1 MPQKASMNNN
11 ARKYNRYNEVDERIL
26 ALFAENKEKAFRL
39 LYDTYY
45 LPLCLYSVQFTGST
59 ETSEDIVQ
67 NLFVSFW
74 IKKGYICRKP
84 VSIMKKILLTLAL
97 AFCCVAGQGQT
108 TAIPAGVNI
117 QELNTK
123 WAKFTQYAEQ
133 KQINKAVEEG
143 IRVSTLF
150 TQNRQYK
157 EAFATCRQ
165 MDALIYYSEQEKKSP
180 EYKLRFMVGKERL
193 RMYTN
198 LKNTEQCK
206 ILLKQ
211 LHSYT
216 DLLKS
221 DSLQEELLMTE
232 ANYYQTFGM
241 TDKSLECYNILFQK
255 RSTGKDEKGIDQ
267 CYKDMLGY
275 AEQNNN
281 APLAIAMRKLYT
293 SWQDSIK
300 AVKTANELNT
310 LQQKYETSQKIL
322 QEKEDKITTN
332 LIIIIALCVL
342 SAILAAGLL
351 FLATLLF
358 KHIRQVKKLK
368 HSLQI
373 ANENNEQKSKFIG
386 NISAQIEPSL
396 NTIDEATKGTIS
408 TPILHEN
415 IKALKELMTAIQTYI
430 SLEETR
436 EEHYPLKELNI
447 NTLCESIMEKAKI
460 NFKSGVEAV
469 VNVPRVNIK
478 TNAEELERILNHL
491 LNNAAEY
498 TKSGKISL
506 EFKKRSAHTHQF
518 ILTDTGTGIP
528 VEARERLFKPFA
540 KIRDLTQGNGLG
552 LPTCSLIAYK
562 LNGTL
567 TLDTDYKKGTRFIL
581 ELHV

>member
-1 MPQKASMNNN
+1 M
-11 ARKYNRYNEVDERIL
+11 
-26 ALFAENKEKAFRL
+26 
-39 LYDTYY
+39 
-45 LPLCLYSVQFTGST
+45 
-59 ETSEDIVQ
+59 
-67 NLFVSFW
+67 
-74 IKKGYICRKP
+74 
-84 VSIMKKILLTLAL
+84 
-97 AFCCVAGQGQT
+97 
-108 TAIPAGVNI
+108 
-117 QELNTK
+117 
-123 WAKFTQYAEQ
+123 
-133 KQINKAVEEG
+133 
-143 IRVSTLF
+143 
-150 TQNRQYK
+150 
-157 EAFATCRQ
+157 
-165 MDALIYYSEQEKKSP
+165 
-180 EYKLRFMVGKERL
+180 
-193 RMYTN
+193 
-198 LKNTEQCK
+198 
-206 ILLKQ
+206 KQ

-216 DLLKS
+216 DQLKS

-255 RSTGKDEKGIDQ
+255 RSAGKDEKGIDQ

-300 AVKTANELNT
+300 DSKNKPMSLKHTTTKNMKPVK
-310 LQQKYETSQKIL
+310 KIL

-396 NTIDEATKGTIS
+396 NTIDEATKETIS

-506 EFKKRSAHTHQF
+506 EFKKTKRPYTSIHTN
-518 ILTDTGTGIP
+518 
-528 VEARERLFKPFA
+528 RY
-540 KIRDLTQGNGLG
+540 GNGNSG
-552 LPTCSLIAYK
+552 
-562 LNGTL
+562 
-567 TLDTDYKKGTRFIL
+567 
-581 ELHV
+581 

>member
-1 MPQKASMNNN
+1 MQKTCFNNEKN
-11 ARKYNRYNEVDERIL
+11 SSNISTCLLLCCRARTNYSQTGRCQYSRVKYKVGKIH
-26 ALFAENKEKAFRL
+26 
-39 LYDTYY
+39 
-45 LPLCLYSVQFTGST
+45 SV
-59 ETSEDIVQ
+59 
-67 NLFVSFW
+67 
-74 IKKGYICRKP
+74 
-84 VSIMKKILLTLAL
+84 
-97 AFCCVAGQGQT
+97 
-108 TAIPAGVNI
+108 
-117 QELNTK
+117 
-123 WAKFTQYAEQ
+123 YAEQ

-143 IRVSTLF
+143 IRISTLF

-165 MDALIYYSEQEKKSP
+165 MDALIYYNEQEKKSP

-216 DLLKS
+216 DQLKS

-255 RSTGKDEKGIDQ
+255 RSAGKDEKGIDQ

-310 LQQKYETSQKIL
+310 LQQKYETSQKTL

-368 HSLQI
+368 HSLQT

-396 NTIDEATKGTIS
+396 NTIDEATKETIS

-528 VEARERLFKPFA
+528 VEAREKLFKPFA
-540 KIRDLTQGNGLG
+540 EIRDLTQGNGLG

>member
-1 MPQKASMNNN
+1 
-11 ARKYNRYNEVDERIL
+11 
-26 ALFAENKEKAFRL
+26 
-39 LYDTYY
+39 
-45 LPLCLYSVQFTGST
+45 
-59 ETSEDIVQ
+59 
-67 NLFVSFW
+67 
-74 IKKGYICRKP
+74 
-84 VSIMKKILLTLAL
+84 MKKILLTLAL
-97 AFCCVAGQGQT
+97 AFCCAAGQGQT
-108 TAIPAGVNI
+108 TAKPADVNI

-143 IRVSTLF
+143 IRISTLF

-165 MDALIYYSEQEKKSP
+165 MDALIYYNEQEKKSP

-216 DLLKS
+216 DQLKS

-255 RSTGKDEKGIDQ
+255 RSAGKDEKGIDQ

-310 LQQKYETSQKIL
+310 LQQKYETSQKTL

-396 NTIDEATKGTIS
+396 NTIDEATKETIS

-430 SLEETR
+430 SLEE
-436 EEHYPLKELNI
+436 LD
-447 NTLCESIMEKAKI
+447 MECQEKI
-460 NFKSGVEAV
+460 NEDMAYALSYLSIYNNQLNVPKMHREMNNLMIIYGLSDMIYRGMTLVKFYAPNGVMLSEILHSCFCSHYNKTDVEVQQELGIGRTSFYKMKKQALGYLGFYFYEIVVPQAKDKRFKPSLGVE
-469 VNVPRVNIK
+469 
-478 TNAEELERILNHL
+478 EE
-491 LNNAAEY
+491 
-498 TKSGKISL
+498 
-506 EFKKRSAHTHQF
+506 
-518 ILTDTGTGIP
+518 
-528 VEARERLFKPFA
+528 
-540 KIRDLTQGNGLG
+540 
-552 LPTCSLIAYK
+552 
-562 LNGTL
+562 
-567 TLDTDYKKGTRFIL
+567 
-581 ELHV
+581 

>member
-1 MPQKASMNNN
+1 
-11 ARKYNRYNEVDERIL
+11 
-26 ALFAENKEKAFRL
+26 
-39 LYDTYY
+39 
-45 LPLCLYSVQFTGST
+45 
-59 ETSEDIVQ
+59 
-67 NLFVSFW
+67 
-74 IKKGYICRKP
+74 
-84 VSIMKKILLTLAL
+84 MKKILLTLAL

-108 TAIPAGVNI
+108 TTAPTGVNI
-117 QELNTK
+117 QELNAK
-123 WAKFTQYAEQ
+123 WAKFTQLAEQ

-150 TQNRQYK
+150 IQNRQYK

-165 MDALIYYSEQEKKSP
+165 MDTLIYYSEQEKKSP
-180 EYKLRFMVGKERL
+180 EYKLRFMVAQERL

-206 ILLKQ
+206 ILLNQ
-211 LHSYT
+211 LHSYA
-216 DLLKS
+216 DQLKS
-221 DSLQEELLMTE
+221 DSLQEELLTTE
-232 ANYYQTFGM
+232 AGYYQTFGM
-241 TDKSLECYNILFQK
+241 TDKSLECYKTLFQK
-255 RSTGKDEKGIDQ
+255 RSAGKDEKGIDQ

-300 AVKTANELNT
+300 AVKAADELNT
-310 LQQKYETSQKIL
+310 LQQKYEVNQKTL
-322 QEKEDKITTN
+322 QEKDNKITTN
-332 LIIIIALCVL
+332 LVIIIALCIL

-373 ANENNEQKSKFIG
+373 ANENNEQKSRFIG

-396 NTIDEATKGTIS
+396 NTMDEATTGTVS
-408 TPILHEN
+408 TKILHEN

-447 NTLCESIMEKAKI
+447 NSLCESIMEKAKV
-460 NFKSGVEAV
+460 NFKPEVEAV

-478 TNAEELERILNHL
+478 TNAAELERILNHL

-498 TKSGKISL
+498 TESGKISL

-518 ILTDTGTGIP
+518 ILTDTGTGIQI
-528 VEARERLFKPFA
+528 EEREKLFKPFA
-540 KIRDLTQGNGLG
+540 EVRDLTQGNGLG

-562 LNGTL
+562 LNGAL
-567 TLDTDYKKGTRFIL
+567 TLDNDYKKGTRFIL

>member
-1 MPQKASMNNN
+1 
-11 ARKYNRYNEVDERIL
+11 
-26 ALFAENKEKAFRL
+26 
-39 LYDTYY
+39 
-45 LPLCLYSVQFTGST
+45 
-59 ETSEDIVQ
+59 
-67 NLFVSFW
+67 
-74 IKKGYICRKP
+74 
-84 VSIMKKILLTLAL
+84 MKKILLTLAL
-97 AFCCVAGQGQT
+97 AFCCAAGQGQT
-108 TAIPAGVNI
+108 TAKPADVNI

-143 IRVSTLF
+143 IRISTLF

-165 MDALIYYSEQEKKSP
+165 MDALIYYNEQEKKSP

-216 DLLKS
+216 DQLKS

-255 RSTGKDEKGIDQ
+255 RSAGKDEKGIDQ

-310 LQQKYETSQKIL
+310 LQQKYETSQKTL

-386 NISAQIEPSL
+386 
-396 NTIDEATKGTIS
+396 
-408 TPILHEN
+408 
-415 IKALKELMTAIQTYI
+415 
-430 SLEETR
+430 R
-436 EEHYPLKELNI
+436 
-447 NTLCESIMEKAKI
+447 
-460 NFKSGVEAV
+460 
-469 VNVPRVNIK
+469 
-478 TNAEELERILNHL
+478 
-491 LNNAAEY
+491 
-498 TKSGKISL
+498 TKS
-506 EFKKRSAHTHQF
+506 EYNR
-518 ILTDTGTGIP
+518 
-528 VEARERLFKPFA
+528 
-540 KIRDLTQGNGLG
+540 
-552 LPTCSLIAYK
+552 
-562 LNGTL
+562 
-567 TLDTDYKKGTRFIL
+567 
-581 ELHV
+581 

>member
-1 MPQKASMNNN
+1 
-11 ARKYNRYNEVDERIL
+11 
-26 ALFAENKEKAFRL
+26 
-39 LYDTYY
+39 
-45 LPLCLYSVQFTGST
+45 
-59 ETSEDIVQ
+59 
-67 NLFVSFW
+67 
-74 IKKGYICRKP
+74 
-84 VSIMKKILLTLAL
+84 MKKILLTLAL
-97 AFCCVAGQGQT
+97 AFYCVAGQGQT
-108 TAIPAGVNI
+108 TGTPTGVNI
-117 QELNTK
+117 KELNAK
-123 WAKFTQYAEQ
+123 WAKFSQYAEQ
-133 KQINKAVEEG
+133 KQIDKAVEEG
-143 IRVSTLF
+143 IRVSVLF
-150 TQNRQYK
+150 TQNKQYK

-165 MDALIYYSEQEKKSP
+165 MDALIYYGEQQNKSP
-180 EYKLRFMVGKERL
+180 KYKQRFMLAKERL

-211 LHSYT
+211 LHTYS
-216 DLLKS
+216 DHLKS
-221 DSLQEELLMTE
+221 DSLREELLMTE
-232 ANYYQTFGM
+232 AGYYQTFGM
-241 TDKSLECYNILFQK
+241 TDKSLECYKALFQK
-255 RSTGKDEKGIDQ
+255 RSAGKDEQGIDQ

-300 AVKTANELNT
+300 AVKAAHELNT
-310 LQQKYETSQKIL
+310 LQQKYNISQKTL
-322 QEKEDKITTN
+322 QEKEDKITIN
-332 LIIIIALCVL
+332 LIIIIALCIL
-342 SAILAAGLL
+342 SAVLAAGLL
-351 FLATLLF
+351 FLAALLF

-396 NTIDEATKGTIS
+396 NTMDEAIAETGSTK
-408 TPILHEN
+408 ILHEN

-436 EEHYPLKELNI
+436 EEHYPIKELNI

-460 NFKSGVEAV
+460 NFKPGVEAM

-498 TKSGKISL
+498 TESGKISL

-528 VEARERLFKPFA
+528 VEERDKLFKPFA
-540 KIRDLTQGNGLG
+540 EIRDLTQGNGLG

>member
-1 MPQKASMNNN
+1 
-11 ARKYNRYNEVDERIL
+11 
-26 ALFAENKEKAFRL
+26 
-39 LYDTYY
+39 
-45 LPLCLYSVQFTGST
+45 
-59 ETSEDIVQ
+59 
-67 NLFVSFW
+67 
-74 IKKGYICRKP
+74 
-84 VSIMKKILLTLAL
+84 MKKILLTLAL
-97 AFCCVAGQGQT
+97 AYCCVAGQAQT
-108 TAIPAGVNI
+108 TTAPAGVNI
-117 QELNTK
+117 QELNAK
-123 WAKFTQYAEQ
+123 WAKFTQLAEQ

-180 EYKLRFMVGKERL
+180 EYKLRFMVAKERL

-206 ILLKQ
+206 ILLNQ
-211 LHSYT
+211 LHSYA
-216 DLLKS
+216 DQLKS
-221 DSLQEELLMTE
+221 DALQEELLMTE
-232 ANYYQTFGM
+232 AAYYQTFGM
-241 TDKSLECYNILFQK
+241 TDKSLECYKTLFQK
-255 RSTGKDEKGIDQ
+255 RSAGKDEKGIDQ

-300 AVKTANELNT
+300 AVRAADELNT
-310 LQQKYETSQKIL
+310 LQQKYEVNQKTL
-322 QEKEDKITTN
+322 QEKENKITTN
-332 LIIIIALCVL
+332 LIIIIALCIL

-351 FLATLLF
+351 FLAALLF

-396 NTIDEATKGTIS
+396 NTMDEAATGTVSTK
-408 TPILHEN
+408 ILHEN

-447 NTLCESIMEKAKI
+447 NTLCESIMEKAKV
-460 NFKSGVEAV
+460 NFNPEVEAV

-491 LNNAAEY
+491 LNNAAEH
-498 TKSGKISL
+498 TESGKITL

-528 VEARERLFKPFA
+528 VEERDKLFKPFA
-540 KIRDLTQGNGLG
+540 EIRDLTQGNGLG

>member
-1 MPQKASMNNN
+1 
-11 ARKYNRYNEVDERIL
+11 
-26 ALFAENKEKAFRL
+26 
-39 LYDTYY
+39 
-45 LPLCLYSVQFTGST
+45 
-59 ETSEDIVQ
+59 
-67 NLFVSFW
+67 
-74 IKKGYICRKP
+74 
-84 VSIMKKILLTLAL
+84 MKKILLTLAL
-97 AFCCVAGQGQT
+97 AFCCAAGQGQT
-108 TAIPAGVNI
+108 TAKPADVNI

-143 IRVSTLF
+143 IRISTLF

-165 MDALIYYSEQEKKSP
+165 MDALIYYNEQEKKSP

-216 DLLKS
+216 DQLKS

-255 RSTGKDEKGIDQ
+255 RSAGKDEKGIDQ

-310 LQQKYETSQKIL
+310 LQQKYETSQKTL

-368 HSLQI
+368 HSL
-373 ANENNEQKSKFIG
+373 
-386 NISAQIEPSL
+386 
-396 NTIDEATKGTIS
+396 
-408 TPILHEN
+408 
-415 IKALKELMTAIQTYI
+415 
-430 SLEETR
+430 
-436 EEHYPLKELNI
+436 
-447 NTLCESIMEKAKI
+447 
-460 NFKSGVEAV
+460 
-469 VNVPRVNIK
+469 
-478 TNAEELERILNHL
+478 

-528 VEARERLFKPFA
+528 VEAREKLFKPFA
-540 KIRDLTQGNGLG
+540 EIRDLTQGNGLG

>member
-1 MPQKASMNNN
+1 
-11 ARKYNRYNEVDERIL
+11 
-26 ALFAENKEKAFRL
+26 
-39 LYDTYY
+39 
-45 LPLCLYSVQFTGST
+45 
-59 ETSEDIVQ
+59 
-67 NLFVSFW
+67 
-74 IKKGYICRKP
+74 
-84 VSIMKKILLTLAL
+84 MKKILLTLAL
-97 AFCCVAGQGQT
+97 AFCCIIGKGQT
-108 TAIPAGVNI
+108 TSTPTGVNI

-165 MDALIYYSEQEKKSP
+165 MDALIYYSEQEKKAP
-180 EYKLRFMVGKERL
+180 EYKLRFMVAKERL

-206 ILLKQ
+206 NLLRL
-211 LHSYT
+211 LHTYA
-216 DLLKS
+216 DQLKS

-232 ANYYQTFGM
+232 ASYYHTFGM
-241 TDKSLECYNILFQK
+241 TDKSLECYKKLFQK
-255 RSTGKDEKGIDQ
+255 RSAGKDEKGIDQ

-310 LQQKYETSQKIL
+310 LQQKYEISQKTL
-322 QEKEDKITTN
+322 EEKESKNSAN
-332 LIIIIALCVL
+332 LFIIIALCVL
-342 SAILAAGLL
+342 TAALAAGLL
-351 FLATLLF
+351 FLAALLF

-373 ANENNEQKSKFIG
+373 ANDNNEQKSRFIG

-396 NTIDEATKGTIS
+396 NTMDEATTGVLS
-408 TPILHEN
+408 TEILHEN
-415 IKALKELMTAIQTYI
+415 IAALKQLMKDIQTYI
-430 SLEETR
+430 TLEETR
-436 EEHYPLKELNI
+436 DEHYPLKELNI
-447 NTLCESIMEKAKI
+447 NTLCENIMEKAKMD
-460 NFKSGVEAV
+460 FKPEVEAV

-478 TNAEELERILNHL
+478 TNAAELERILLHL
-491 LNNAAEY
+491 LKNAAEH
-498 TKSGKISL
+498 TESGKITL

-528 VEARERLFKPFA
+528 AEERENLFKPFA
-540 KIRDLTQGNGLG
+540 EVRDLTKGNGLG

-567 TLDTDYKKGTRFIL
+567 SLDAEYKKGTRFIL

>member
-1 MPQKASMNNN
+1 
-11 ARKYNRYNEVDERIL
+11 
-26 ALFAENKEKAFRL
+26 
-39 LYDTYY
+39 
-45 LPLCLYSVQFTGST
+45 
-59 ETSEDIVQ
+59 
-67 NLFVSFW
+67 
-74 IKKGYICRKP
+74 
-84 VSIMKKILLTLAL
+84 MKKILLTLAL
-97 AFCCVAGQGQT
+97 AFCCAAGQGQT
-108 TAIPAGVNI
+108 TAKPADVNI

-143 IRVSTLF
+143 IRISTLF

-165 MDALIYYSEQEKKSP
+165 MDALIYYNEQEKKSP

-216 DLLKS
+216 DQLKS

-255 RSTGKDEKGIDQ
+255 RSAGKDEKGIDQ

-310 LQQKYETSQKIL
+310 LQQKYETSQKTL

-351 FLATLLF
+351 FLATLFF

-396 NTIDEATKGTIS
+396 NTIDEATKETIS

-528 VEARERLFKPFA
+528 VEAREKLFKPFA
-540 KIRDLTQGNGLG
+540 EIRDLTQGNGLG

>member
-1 MPQKASMNNN
+1 M
-11 ARKYNRYNEVDERIL
+11 
-26 ALFAENKEKAFRL
+26 
-39 LYDTYY
+39 
-45 LPLCLYSVQFTGST
+45 
-59 ETSEDIVQ
+59 
-67 NLFVSFW
+67 
-74 IKKGYICRKP
+74 
-84 VSIMKKILLTLAL
+84 
-97 AFCCVAGQGQT
+97 
-108 TAIPAGVNI
+108 
-117 QELNTK
+117 
-123 WAKFTQYAEQ
+123 
-133 KQINKAVEEG
+133 
-143 IRVSTLF
+143 
-150 TQNRQYK
+150 
-157 EAFATCRQ
+157 
-165 MDALIYYSEQEKKSP
+165 
-180 EYKLRFMVGKERL
+180 
-193 RMYTN
+193 
-198 LKNTEQCK
+198 
-206 ILLKQ
+206 KQ

-216 DLLKS
+216 DQLKS

-255 RSTGKDEKGIDQ
+255 RSAGKDEKGIDQ

-310 LQQKYETSQKIL
+310 LQQKYETSQKTL
-322 QEKEDKITTN
+322 LEKEDKITTN

-396 NTIDEATKGTIS
+396 NTIDEATKETIS

-447 NTLCESIMEKAKI
+447 NTLCESIMEKRK
-460 NFKSGVEAV
+460 
-469 VNVPRVNIK
+469 
-478 TNAEELERILNHL
+478 
-491 LNNAAEY
+491 
-498 TKSGKISL
+498 
-506 EFKKRSAHTHQF
+506 
-518 ILTDTGTGIP
+518 
-528 VEARERLFKPFA
+528 
-540 KIRDLTQGNGLG
+540 
-552 LPTCSLIAYK
+552 
-562 LNGTL
+562 
-567 TLDTDYKKGTRFIL
+567 
-581 ELHV
+581 

>member
-1 MPQKASMNNN
+1 
-11 ARKYNRYNEVDERIL
+11 
-26 ALFAENKEKAFRL
+26 
-39 LYDTYY
+39 
-45 LPLCLYSVQFTGST
+45 
-59 ETSEDIVQ
+59 
-67 NLFVSFW
+67 
-74 IKKGYICRKP
+74 
-84 VSIMKKILLTLAL
+84 MKKILLTLAL
-97 AFCCVAGQGQT
+97 AFCCAAGQGQT
-108 TAIPAGVNI
+108 TAKPADVNI

-143 IRVSTLF
+143 IRISTLF

-165 MDALIYYSEQEKKSP
+165 MDALIYYNEQEKKSP

-216 DLLKS
+216 DQLKS

-255 RSTGKDEKGIDQ
+255 RSAGKDEKGIDQ

-300 AVKTANELNT
+300 AVKTANE
-310 LQQKYETSQKIL
+310 
-322 QEKEDKITTN
+322 
-332 LIIIIALCVL
+332 LCVL

-396 NTIDEATKGTIS
+396 NTIDEATKETIS

-528 VEARERLFKPFA
+528 VEAREKLFKPFA
-540 KIRDLTQGNGLG
+540 EIRDLTQGNGLG

>member
-1 MPQKASMNNN
+1 
-11 ARKYNRYNEVDERIL
+11 
-26 ALFAENKEKAFRL
+26 
-39 LYDTYY
+39 
-45 LPLCLYSVQFTGST
+45 
-59 ETSEDIVQ
+59 
-67 NLFVSFW
+67 
-74 IKKGYICRKP
+74 
-84 VSIMKKILLTLAL
+84 
-97 AFCCVAGQGQT
+97 
-108 TAIPAGVNI
+108 
-117 QELNTK
+117 
-123 WAKFTQYAEQ
+123 
-133 KQINKAVEEG
+133 
-143 IRVSTLF
+143 
-150 TQNRQYK
+150 
-157 EAFATCRQ
+157 
-165 MDALIYYSEQEKKSP
+165 MDALIYYNEQEKKSP

-216 DLLKS
+216 DQLKS

-255 RSTGKDEKGIDQ
+255 RSAGKDEKGIDQ

-293 SWQDSIK
+293 SCQPSIK

-310 LQQKYETSQKIL
+310 LQQKYETSQKTL

-396 NTIDEATKGTIS
+396 NTIDEATKETIS

-528 VEARERLFKPFA
+528 VEAREKLFKPFA
-540 KIRDLTQGNGLG
+540 EIRDLTQGNGLG

>member
-1 MPQKASMNNN
+1 
-11 ARKYNRYNEVDERIL
+11 
-26 ALFAENKEKAFRL
+26 
-39 LYDTYY
+39 
-45 LPLCLYSVQFTGST
+45 
-59 ETSEDIVQ
+59 
-67 NLFVSFW
+67 
-74 IKKGYICRKP
+74 
-84 VSIMKKILLTLAL
+84 
-97 AFCCVAGQGQT
+97 
-108 TAIPAGVNI
+108 
-117 QELNTK
+117 
-123 WAKFTQYAEQ
+123 
-133 KQINKAVEEG
+133 
-143 IRVSTLF
+143 
-150 TQNRQYK
+150 
-157 EAFATCRQ
+157 
-165 MDALIYYSEQEKKSP
+165 
-180 EYKLRFMVGKERL
+180 
-193 RMYTN
+193 
-198 LKNTEQCK
+198 
-206 ILLKQ
+206 
-211 LHSYT
+211 
-216 DLLKS
+216 
-221 DSLQEELLMTE
+221 
-232 ANYYQTFGM
+232 
-241 TDKSLECYNILFQK
+241 
-255 RSTGKDEKGIDQ
+255 
-267 CYKDMLGY
+267 MLGY

-358 KHIRQVKKLK
+358 
-368 HSLQI
+368 
-373 ANENNEQKSKFIG
+373 NNEQKSKFIG

>member
-1 MPQKASMNNN
+1 
-11 ARKYNRYNEVDERIL
+11 
-26 ALFAENKEKAFRL
+26 
-39 LYDTYY
+39 
-45 LPLCLYSVQFTGST
+45 
-59 ETSEDIVQ
+59 
-67 NLFVSFW
+67 
-74 IKKGYICRKP
+74 
-84 VSIMKKILLTLAL
+84 
-97 AFCCVAGQGQT
+97 
-108 TAIPAGVNI
+108 
-117 QELNTK
+117 
-123 WAKFTQYAEQ
+123 
-133 KQINKAVEEG
+133 
-143 IRVSTLF
+143 
-150 TQNRQYK
+150 
-157 EAFATCRQ
+157 
-165 MDALIYYSEQEKKSP
+165 
-180 EYKLRFMVGKERL
+180 MVGKERL

-358 KHIRQVKKLK
+358 KHIRQVKK
-368 HSLQI
+368 
-373 ANENNEQKSKFIG
+373 
-386 NISAQIEPSL
+386 IE
-396 NTIDEATKGTIS
+396 T
-408 TPILHEN
+408 
-415 IKALKELMTAIQTYI
+415 
-430 SLEETR
+430 
-436 EEHYPLKELNI
+436 
-447 NTLCESIMEKAKI
+447 
-460 NFKSGVEAV
+460 
-469 VNVPRVNIK
+469 
-478 TNAEELERILNHL
+478 
-491 LNNAAEY
+491 
-498 TKSGKISL
+498 
-506 EFKKRSAHTHQF
+506 
-518 ILTDTGTGIP
+518 
-528 VEARERLFKPFA
+528 
-540 KIRDLTQGNGLG
+540 
-552 LPTCSLIAYK
+552 
-562 LNGTL
+562 
-567 TLDTDYKKGTRFIL
+567 
-581 ELHV
+581 

>member
-1 MPQKASMNNN
+1 
-11 ARKYNRYNEVDERIL
+11 
-26 ALFAENKEKAFRL
+26 
-39 LYDTYY
+39 
-45 LPLCLYSVQFTGST
+45 
-59 ETSEDIVQ
+59 
-67 NLFVSFW
+67 
-74 IKKGYICRKP
+74 
-84 VSIMKKILLTLAL
+84 MKKILLTLAL
-97 AFCCVAGQGQT
+97 AFCCIAGQGQT
-108 TAIPAGVNI
+108 TTTPTGVNI

-165 MDALIYYSEQEKKSP
+165 MDALIYNSEQEKKAP
-180 EYKLRFMVGKERL
+180 EYQLRFMVAKERL

-206 ILLKQ
+206 LLLNQ
-211 LHSYT
+211 LHNYA
-216 DLLKS
+216 DQLKS

-241 TDKSLECYNILFQK
+241 TDKSLDCYKKLFQK
-255 RSTGKDEKGIDQ
+255 RSAGKDEKGIDQ

-300 AVKTANELNT
+300 AVNTANELNT
-310 LQQKYETSQKIL
+310 LQQKYEVTQKTL
-322 QEKEDKITTN
+322 QEKEDKISIN
-332 LIIIIALCVL
+332 LFIIIALCVL
-342 SAILAAGLL
+342 SAVLAAGLL
-351 FLATLLF
+351 FLAALLF

-386 NISAQIEPSL
+386 NISAQIEPTL
-396 NTIDEATKGTIS
+396 NTMDEATTEVFS
-408 TPILHEN
+408 AEILHDN
-415 IKALKELMTAIQTYI
+415 IKALKQLMIDIQTYI
-430 SLEETR
+430 TLEETR
-436 EEHYPLKELNI
+436 EEHYPLTELNI
-447 NTLCESIMEKAKI
+447 NTLCESIMEKAKVD
-460 NFKSGVEAV
+460 FKPEVEAV
-469 VNVPRVNIK
+469 VNVPRVKVK
-478 TNAEELERILNHL
+478 TNADELERILLHL
-491 LNNAAEY
+491 LKNAAEH
-498 TKSGKISL
+498 TQSGKITL

-528 VEARERLFKPFA
+528 VEERENLFKPFA
-540 KIRDLTQGNGLG
+540 EVHDLTKGNGLG
-552 LPTCSLIAYK
+552 LPTCGLIAYK
-562 LNGTL
+562 LNGAL
-567 TLDTDYKKGTRFIL
+567 TLDTEYKKGTRFIL

>member
-1 MPQKASMNNN
+1 
-11 ARKYNRYNEVDERIL
+11 
-26 ALFAENKEKAFRL
+26 
-39 LYDTYY
+39 
-45 LPLCLYSVQFTGST
+45 
-59 ETSEDIVQ
+59 
-67 NLFVSFW
+67 
-74 IKKGYICRKP
+74 
-84 VSIMKKILLTLAL
+84 MKKILLTLAL
-97 AFCCVAGQGQT
+97 AFCCAAGQGQT
-108 TAIPAGVNI
+108 TAKPADVNI

-143 IRVSTLF
+143 IRISTLF

-165 MDALIYYSEQEKKSP
+165 MDALIYYNEQEKKSP

-322 QEKEDKITTN
+322 VRRFIGKY
-332 LIIIIALCVL
+332 V
-342 SAILAAGLL
+342 L
-351 FLATLLF
+351 FLFSFIGTFGMPLPALQLLKILTLG
-358 KHIRQVKKLK
+358 KHGCSCLA
-368 HSLQI
+368 LQ
-373 ANENNEQKSKFIG
+373 NECNIENFIIERSFCKYNLKFIFCL
-386 NISAQIEPSL
+386 IPF
-396 NTIDEATKGTIS
+396 NTI
-408 TPILHEN
+408 N
-415 IKALKELMTAIQTYI
+415 CV
-430 SLEETR
+430 R
-436 EEHYPLKELNI
+436 YP
-447 NTLCESIMEKAKI
+447 TQD
-460 NFKSGVEAV
+460 
-469 VNVPRVNIK
+469 
-478 TNAEELERILNHL
+478 NAN
-491 LNNAAEY
+491 
-498 TKSGKISL
+498 K
-506 EFKKRSAHTHQF
+506 
-518 ILTDTGTGIP
+518 
-528 VEARERLFKPFA
+528 
-540 KIRDLTQGNGLG
+540 
-552 LPTCSLIAYK
+552 
-562 LNGTL
+562 
-567 TLDTDYKKGTRFIL
+567 
-581 ELHV
+581 